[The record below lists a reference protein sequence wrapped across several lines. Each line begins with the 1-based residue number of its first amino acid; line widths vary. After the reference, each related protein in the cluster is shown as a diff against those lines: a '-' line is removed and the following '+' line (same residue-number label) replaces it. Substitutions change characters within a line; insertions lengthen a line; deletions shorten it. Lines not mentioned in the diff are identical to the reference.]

1 MAIPIF
7 RCKDCTRRHPG
18 CHATCEQY
26 KEDVALNEK
35 RKHEEY
41 MKNQASMY
49 IYKHV
54 GDVLDNRAKSRKAQ
68 SGYMRFSKGTG

>member
-1 MAIPIF
+1 MAGIF
-7 RCKDCTRRHPG
+7 RCKDCQNRHPG
-18 CHATCEQY
+18 CHATCAKYQ
-26 KEDVALNEK
+26 EDKALNDK
-35 RKHEEY
+35 RKHEER